1 MRRFEE
7 FTLGEILKADFRTI
21 RVFRNF
27 GIDSSTFKE
36 RIVKEICTK
45 YQIQSD
51 NLLDCIIDNMESK
64 GILESYEQ
72 SFEQVS
78 TKIADVIKH

>member
-7 FTLGEILKADFRTI
+7 FTLGEILVAYFRAI
-21 RVFRNF
+21 RIFRNF

-36 RIVKEICTK
+36 RTVEEICRN

-51 NLLDCIIDNMESK
+51 KLLDSIVDNMESK
-64 GILESYEQ
+64 
-72 SFEQVS
+72 
-78 TKIADVIKH
+78 VIFDSNVIIKV

>member
-7 FTLGEILKADFRTI
+7 FTLGEILKADFRAI

-36 RIVKEICTK
+36 GTVKEICTK
-45 YQIQSD
+45 YQIQPD
-51 NLLDCIIDNMESK
+51 NLLDGIVDNMDSK
-64 GILESYEQ
+64 VILESNA
-72 SFEQVS
+72 VS
-78 TKIADVIKH
+78 